1 MRIVKSLLAN
11 LTMSEIINKIEN
23 SGLIT
28 VDLETYKPK
37 GKVVV
42 IDIKDQLWQGMIL
55 KEEPFRAWVKE
66 TNWDKYKGDLVGVF
80 CSEDA
85 IVPIWAYML
94 IASKLKGIA
103 ESVTLGTEELVLEK
117 HFRASILALDAS
129 TFTDSKIMIKG
140 CGENVP
146 NSAYLDF
153 LALVQPVASSI
164 MYGEPCGAVP
174 VWKKPRA
181 KRSL

>member
-1 MRIVKSLLAN
+1 
-11 LTMSEIINKIEN
+11 MSEIINKIEN

-28 VDLETYKPK
+28 IDLEAYKPK
-37 GKVVV
+37 GTIVV
-42 IDIKDQLWQGMIL
+42 IDIKNQLWQGMIL

-66 TNWDKYKGDLVGVF
+66 TDWSQYRDQLVGVF

-85 IVPIWAYML
+85 IVPIWAFML
-94 IASKLKGIA
+94 IASKLEGIA
-103 ESVTLGTEELVLEK
+103 ENVTLGSEKLILEK
-117 HFRASILALDAS
+117 HFRTAISSLDVQP
-129 TFTDSKIMIKG
+129 FTDSKIMIKG
-140 CGENVP
+140 CGKNVP
-146 NSAYLDF
+146 DSAYLDF
-153 LALVQPVASSI
+153 LALVQPVAASI